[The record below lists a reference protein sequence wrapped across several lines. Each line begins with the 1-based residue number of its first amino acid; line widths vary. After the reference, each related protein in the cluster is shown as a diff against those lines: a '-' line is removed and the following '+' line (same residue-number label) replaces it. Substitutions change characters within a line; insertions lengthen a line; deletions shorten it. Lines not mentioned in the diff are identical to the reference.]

1 MHTFDNGWEQLEFST
16 YLFAWKNN
24 NNNNNNEK
32 GKKNPEEYWE
42 GGLTTDL
49 AW

>member
-24 NNNNNNEK
+24 NNNNEK

-42 GGLTTDL
+42 DGLTTDL